1 MSNTTI
7 AIAMMLHMKVMLDL
21 RMLRLIRI
29 KLIYRFP
36 CCAGVLLPR
45 YTPCPWAMHG
55 AGFPFGDNTLILCHS
70 QDTARRVVS
79 YVQDPSSD

>member
-29 KLIYRFP
+29 KLIYRLP

-55 AGFPFGDNTLILCHS
+55 AGFPFGGNTLILCRS
-70 QDTARRVVS
+70 RDRATGAVS
-79 YVQDPSSD
+79 CAGDPASD